1 MTYTPNQLKSPD
13 FPATRWSLVAA
24 AGVDGR
30 GDSGALAWLC
40 ERYWFPLFA
49 YVRGKGH
56 SPEDAE
62 DLVQGFF
69 VKLLEENLVE
79 RAAGERGRFR
89 SFLLGCLHHFMASE
103 WRHGQR
109 QKRGGGAKLIA
120 MDSDEAEAR
129 LVMELPGK
137 DSPEADYDRAWALT
151 LLDRVTEQVREEC
164 EADGHAGRFEV
175 LRSFINGARG
185 DVPLAEAAE
194 RLGVSQ
200 PAMKSIVHRLRKR
213 FRERLLAE
221 IRETVTSEEEA
232 AAELQ
237 FVFTALSQ

>member
-1 MTYTPNQLKSPD
+1 MALEAERSRQD

-69 VKLLEENLVE
+69 AKLLEENLVE
-79 RAAGERGRFR
+79 RADGGRGRFR
-89 SFLLGCLHHFMASE
+89 SFLLGCMNHFLLHD
-103 WRHGQR
+103 WRDAQR
-109 QKRGGGAKLIA
+109 LKRGGGVARIA
-120 MDSDEAEAR
+120 LDSQDAEAR
-129 LVMELPGK
+129 LARDLPGQQ
-137 DSPEADYDRAWALT
+137 SPETEYDRAWALT
-151 LLDRVTEQVREEC
+151 LLDRVAAQVQVEC
-164 EADGHAGRFEV
+164 DADGNAGRFAV
-175 LRSFINGARG
+175 LECFLHGARAEMS
-185 DVPLAEAAE
+185 LAAAAE
-194 RLGVSQ
+194 RLSVSL

-213 FRERLLAE
+213 FRERLMAE
-221 IRETVTSEEEA
+221 IRETVTSEDEV

-237 FVFTALSQ
+237 HLFASLSP